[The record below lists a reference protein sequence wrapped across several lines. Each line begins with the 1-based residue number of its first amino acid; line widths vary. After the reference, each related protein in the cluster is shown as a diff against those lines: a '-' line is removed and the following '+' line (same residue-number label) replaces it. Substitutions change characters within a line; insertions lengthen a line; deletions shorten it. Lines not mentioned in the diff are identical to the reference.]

1 MRSGTKP
8 GVRSERSEDPKKT
21 LMQRVVWSI
30 VLIGFLVLLGWAGV
44 SGWRFYRQLEQEVVA
59 RFDGHSWQVASNIYA
74 EPLLLYP
81 GQKILAHTLI
91 EHLTRLG
98 YHTAPGAVRVRG
110 EYAYDAEQGRVHLF
124 LREFPAVSRRGTA
137 RRIRIV
143 LGEGTIERIVDL
155 EADDAELNA
164 IDLDPEV
171 ITKLYGKV
179 WEERRIIKLYDLPS
193 LLVKALLAAEDH
205 RFFEHHGIDL
215 WRIVGAFLAN
225 WREGDLV
232 QGGSTLTQ
240 QLIKNF
246 FLSPERTLGRKLL
259 EICMAL
265 IVEHHY
271 SKLEILENYLNEIY
285 LGQRGPRGI
294 FGVWEAARVYFGKEP
309 RDLTL
314 SEMALLAGIIK
325 APNRYNP
332 SSHLD
337 RALQRRNYVLR
348 RMRELYPSEIPEE
361 DYQAARNAEIVL
373 RQATH
378 GRNNRAPY
386 FVDAVR
392 KELEDEYPSEVLT
405 TAGLHIFTSL
415 DMRLQHIAQEAVRNG
430 LAKLE
435 EHYAHLRRKNPQECL
450 QACLIALQ
458 PQTGRIRAMVG
469 GRDYGLSQFNRVTQ
483 ALRQPGSIFKP
494 VVYLAALTSKGE
506 QRYHP
511 DTLIED
517 APFLWEFGNQEWS
530 PKNYTRRYRGQVSLR
545 SALALSLNAAT
556 ARLARGI
563 GLDPIRETAW
573 TIGFRSPLPLYP
585 SLSLGAAEVSPF
597 EVAVAFGTL
606 ANNGIQVA
614 PRAITSIVNRDSEIV
629 AHESLALTPAISPQ
643 DAYTITSMME
653 TVLDWGTAWRTR
665 QLGFT
670 RPAAGK
676 TGTTNDFG
684 DAWFMGYT
692 PDLLAVVWVGFDRR
706 QALGLAGGQAALPI
720 WTEFMKRALEGQPD
734 LPFVRPAQE
743 PLESVGRF
751 VPASA
756 APPPQ
761 PHLNFS
767 VQSQERGVQAPI
779 PTPAGLSAS
788 NRVNDP

>member
-1 MRSGTKP
+1 MRSETKP
-8 GVRSERSEDPKKT
+8 GVWSERSEDSKKT
-21 LMQRVVWSI
+21 FMQRAVWSI
-30 VLIGFLVLLGWAGV
+30 VLIGFLILLGWAGV

-59 RFDGHSWQVASNIYA
+59 RFDGHSWQVASKIYA
-74 EPLLLYP
+74 ESLLLYP
-81 GQKILAHTLI
+81 GQKILARTLI

-98 YHTAPGAVRVRG
+98 YHAAPGAVRVRG
-110 EYAYDAEQGRVHLF
+110 EYAYDAEQGHVQLF
-124 LREFPAVSRRGTA
+124 LREFPAVSQRGTA

-155 EADDAELNA
+155 EADEAELNA

-179 WEERRIIKLYDLPS
+179 WEERRIVKLYDLPS

-332 SSHLD
+332 SPHLD

-373 RQATH
+373 RQATP

-415 DMRLQHIAQEAVRNG
+415 DMRLQHIAQEAVHNG

-435 EHYAHLRRKNPQECL
+435 EHYAHLRRKNPQERL

-606 ANNGIQVA
+606 ANNGIRVA
-614 PRAITSIVNRDSEIV
+614 PRAITGIVNRDSEIV

-720 WTEFMKRALEGQPD
+720 WTEFMKRALEGQPN
-734 LPFVRPAQE
+734 LPFVRPAQD

-756 APPPQ
+756 ATPLQ
-761 PHLNFS
+761 PGLNFS
-767 VQSQERGVQAPI
+767 VQSQERDIQAPI

>member
-1 MRSGTKP
+1 
-8 GVRSERSEDPKKT
+8 
-21 LMQRVVWSI
+21 MQRIVWSI
-30 VLIGFLVLLGWAGV
+30 VLISFPLLLGSAGV
-44 SGWRFYRQLEQEVVA
+44 SGWRFYRQLEQEVVS
-59 RFDGHSWQVASNIYA
+59 RFDGHSWQVASKVYA

-81 GQKILAHTLI
+81 GQKIPARTLI
-91 EHLTRLG
+91 DQLTRLG
-98 YHTAPGAVRVRG
+98 YHAVSGAVRARG
-110 EYAYDAEQGRVHLF
+110 EYAYDTQQGHIQLF
-124 LREFPAVSRRGTA
+124 LREFPSISPRKRAQ
-137 RRIRIV
+137 RIRIV
-143 LGEGTIERIVDL
+143 LREDAIEHLVDL
-155 EADDAELNA
+155 DGEEAKLNA
-164 IDLDPEV
+164 VELDPEV

-205 RFFEHHGIDL
+205 RFFEHSGIDL
-215 WRIVGAFLAN
+215 WRIMGAFRAN
-225 WREGDLV
+225 WLEGDLV

-240 QLIKNF
+240 QLIKNL

-271 SKLEILENYLNEIY
+271 SKLEILEKYLNEIY
-285 LGQRGPRGI
+285 LGQRGPKGI
-294 FGVWEAARVYFGKEP
+294 FGVWEAARSYFGKEP

-314 SEMALLAGIIK
+314 SEMAFLAGIIK
-325 APNRYNP
+325 APNRYDP
-332 SSHLD
+332 SHHLD

-361 DYQAARNAEIVL
+361 EYQAARHAEIVL
-373 RQATH
+373 RQATPGH
-378 GRNNRAPY
+378 NNRAPY
-386 FVDAVR
+386 FVDAIR
-392 KELEDEYPSEVLT
+392 KELEDEYSSEVLT

-430 LAKLE
+430 LDNLE
-435 EHYAHLRRKNPQECL
+435 TRYAHLQRENPQERL

-458 PQTGRIRAMVG
+458 PQSGRIRAMVG
-469 GRDYGLSQFNRVTQ
+469 GRDYRLSQFNRVTQ

-494 VVYLAALTSKGE
+494 VVYLTALTGKGK

-517 APFLWEFGNQEWS
+517 APFLWEFGDQEWS

-563 GLDPIRETAW
+563 GLKPIRETAW

-597 EVAVAFGTL
+597 EVAIAFGTL
-606 ANNGIQVA
+606 ANNGIRVT
-614 PRAITSIVNRDSEIV
+614 PRAITGIVNREEETV
-629 AHESLALTPAISPQ
+629 ARASLAFTPAVSPR
-643 DAYTITSMME
+643 DAYTITRMME
-653 TVLDWGTAWRTR
+653 TVMSWGTARRVRTH
-665 QLGFT
+665 GFT

-706 QALGLAGGQAALPI
+706 QPLRLAGGQAALPI

-734 LPFVRPAQE
+734 LHFVQPAQD
-743 PLESVGRF
+743 PLNPVSYFSPDF
-751 VPASA
+751 VDAQS
-756 APPPQ
+756 Q
-761 PHLNFS
+761 PHSNFS
-767 VQSQERGVQAPI
+767 VRSQELDRQAPI
-779 PTPAGLSAS
+779 SSPPERLSGPSRA
-788 NRVNDP
+788 NGHGP

>member
-1 MRSGTKP
+1 
-8 GVRSERSEDPKKT
+8 
-21 LMQRVVWSI
+21 MQRAVWSI

-59 RFDGHSWQVASNIYA
+59 RFDGHSWQVASEIYA

-81 GQKILAHTLI
+81 GQKILARTLI

-98 YHTAPGAVRVRG
+98 YHAAPGAVRVRG
-110 EYAYDAEQGRVHLF
+110 EYAYDAEQEHVQLF
-124 LREFPAVSRRGTA
+124 LREFPAVSQRGTA

-155 EADDAELNA
+155 EADEAELNA

-179 WEERRIIKLYDLPS
+179 WEERRIVKLYDLPS

-215 WRIVGAFLAN
+215 WRIIGAFLAN

-332 SSHLD
+332 SPHLD

-435 EHYAHLRRKNPQECL
+435 EHYAHLRRKNPQERL

-469 GRDYGLSQFNRVTQ
+469 GRDYRLSQFNRVTQ

-494 VVYLAALTSKGE
+494 VVYLTALTSKGE

-530 PKNYTRRYRGQVSLR
+530 PQNYTRRYRGQVSLR

-585 SLSLGAAEVSPF
+585 SLSLGAVEVSPF

-606 ANNGIQVA
+606 ANNGIRVA
-614 PRAITSIVNRDSEIV
+614 PRAITGIVNRDSEIV

-706 QALGLAGGQAALPI
+706 QALGLAGGQVDRVY
-720 WTEFMKRALEGQPD
+720 E
-734 LPFVRPAQE
+734 
-743 PLESVGRF
+743 
-751 VPASA
+751 
-756 APPPQ
+756 
-761 PHLNFS
+761 
-767 VQSQERGVQAPI
+767 
-779 PTPAGLSAS
+779 AG
-788 NRVNDP
+788 P